1 MVEIVLLAAFAASLL
16 IIKAVT
22 RKWNFPL
29 SGRIAMCAMLFFT
42 ALGHVMFPKG
52 MAMMIPPFIPFR
64 LELVYFTG
72 LLEVAGGIGL
82 LLPKFRRISAILL
95 ITFFVLITPANI
107 YAAMHHIDL
116 QKASCDGNG
125 PAYLWFRL
133 PLQLFFIAWVW
144 YFGLR
149 KP

>member
-1 MVEIVLLAAFAASLL
+1 MVEIVLLVAFAVSLL

-42 ALGHVMFPKG
+42 ALGHAMFPTG

-116 QKASCDGNG
+116 QKASYDGDG

>member
-42 ALGHVMFPKG
+42 ALGHVMFPTG

-116 QKASCDGNG
+116 QKASYDGNG